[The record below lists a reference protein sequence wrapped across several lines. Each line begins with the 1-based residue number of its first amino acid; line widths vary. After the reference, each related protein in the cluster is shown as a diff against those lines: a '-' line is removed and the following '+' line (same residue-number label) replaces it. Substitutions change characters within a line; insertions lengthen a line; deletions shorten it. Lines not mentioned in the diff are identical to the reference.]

1 MTRIVIILACFLP
14 ALAQAHIGSL
24 AGHDHWVIATAI
36 AAAIAVTA
44 VAALKRSGADIS
56 KEDESEFQEA

>member
-1 MTRIVIILACFLP
+1 MNRIVIILACFFP
-14 ALAQAHIGSL
+14 APAQAHIGSL
-24 AGHDHWVIATAI
+24 AGHDNWVIVKVI